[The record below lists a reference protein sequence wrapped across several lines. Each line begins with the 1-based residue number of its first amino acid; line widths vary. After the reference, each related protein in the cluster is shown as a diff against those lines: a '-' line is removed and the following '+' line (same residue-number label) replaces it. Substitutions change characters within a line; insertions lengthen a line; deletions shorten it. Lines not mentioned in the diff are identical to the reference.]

1 MSKIETN
8 VVKPDL
14 SFFENEKTNE
24 ILTSKDENNLDSKI
38 SDIENY
44 MKNNSGKGK
53 SEAEKDE
60 LYKEAQQIWKNYA
73 SYLRDVKYNFYLNR
87 TQWKF
92 LTDLIISKLEYDVNT
107 VFFAIELTDLLGNMK
122 NVKYTNDT
130 DLFSFP
136 VNAT

>member
-44 MKNNSGKGK
+44 MLNNSANASTKPGWQCQTFIQP
-53 SEAEKDE
+53 SE
-60 LYKEAQQIWKNYA
+60 LFNRITRKNH
-73 SYLRDVKYNFYLNR
+73 
-87 TQWKF
+87 Q
-92 LTDLIISKLEYDVNT
+92 EQ
-107 VFFAIELTDLLGNMK
+107 
-122 NVKYTNDT
+122 
-130 DLFSFP
+130 
-136 VNAT
+136 